1 MAGNLFRSEE
11 MSLIQLYIPLEIAQ
25 PTVSELGELGQIEF
39 RDMNPAVNAFQRAF
53 VSEIRRL
60 DEMERKL
67 RKEIICESLGF
78 LEAQIKKGDIAIR
91 PLDSSLYYSRSRTQQ
106 EIDELEGRLNEFEAR
121 SQQMNTSLETLN
133 KRYLELTELRH
144 VLRETAIFFDEAN
157 SRTDDLLG
165 TPHREDTHLLAPAGA
180 LEQPDDSENL
190 ERGEGALRTANLGFV
205 AGVIPRGRMS
215 TFERILFRALRGNLY
230 MNYAEI
236 DEPIVDPVTDE
247 VIQKNVFIIF
257 AHGRQLLAKI
267 RKICESMGATIYP
280 VDERSDKRREDAVEV
295 LNRLEDL
302 KHVLDNTRGAKRTEL
317 IKVAENLVSWSTI
330 VRKEKAI
337 YHTMNMFN
345 YDVNRKALIAEG
357 WCPTL
362 SMNTVQYALRSVT
375 ERTGSTIPP
384 ILNEMKTRLE
394 PPTFHR
400 TNKFS
405 AGFQE
410 IVDAYGV
417 ASYREVNPGL
427 FTCITFPFLFAV
439 MFGDFGH
446 GILVTIF
453 GAWMVIKEKQLCKIK
468 GEMWQTC
475 FGGRYII
482 LLMGLFSIY
491 TGLIYNDIFS
501 RAMNLFG
508 SGWEFHPHG
517 SGNSTDGVTRMF
529 GVKTSTY
536 VFGVDP
542 AWHGSE
548 NALLFSNSYKM
559 KMAIV
564 FGVMQMSF
572 GISLNVCNYV
582 YFNKR
587 QSIYTEFLPQLIFM
601 LSIFG
606 YLAILIL
613 YKWITYWPDPSKAPG
628 LLNTL
633 IYMFLMPGT
642 VNDKDQI
649 FRGQAG
655 LQVFLLLVAFVCV
668 PWMLFAKPYLL
679 KKEHEKR
686 GGLGYAG
693 LSDEHL
699 NEAPALGGASGSPE
713 SRPSEESQAG
723 HGGEMSHD
731 GHEHFDFG
739 EIMIHQM
746 IHTIEF
752 CLGAISNTAS
762 YLRLWALSL
771 AHAQLSEV
779 LWNMILGNAF
789 ALKGALLPIG
799 LVVAFSMWFSLTIFI
814 LLVME
819 GLSAFLH
826 ALRLHWVEFQN
837 KFYGGTGRK
846 FEPFAFATIL
856 AQSEES

>member
-25 PTVSELGELGQIEF
+25 PTVAELGELGQVEF
-39 RDMNPAVNAFQRAF
+39 RDLNPNVNAFQRAF
-53 VSEIRRL
+53 VNEIRRL

-67 RKEIICESLGF
+67 RF
-78 LEAQIKKGDIAIR
+78 LESQIHKAEIPVR
-91 PLDSSLYYSRSRTQQ
+91 PLDSSMYYARSRTQQ
-106 EIDELEGRLNEFEAR
+106 EIDELEERLNDYEAR
-121 SQQMNTSLETLN
+121 IQQMITSLETLN

-144 VLRETAIFFDEAN
+144 VLRETAIFFDEAT
-157 SRTDDLLG
+157 SRTEDILG
-165 TPHREDTHLLAPAGA
+165 APHREDTHLLAPAGT
-180 LEQPDDSENL
+180 LEQPDDSEAA
-190 ERGEGALRTANLGFV
+190 ERGESALRTANLGFV
-205 AGVIPRGRMS
+205 AGVIPRSRMG

-236 DEPIVDPVTDE
+236 DEPIIDPATDE
-247 VIQKNVFIIF
+247 VVQKNVFIIF
-257 AHGRQLLAKI
+257 AHGKQLLAKI
-267 RKICESMGATIYP
+267 RKICESMGATVYP
-280 VDERSDKRREDAVEV
+280 VDERPEKRREDAQEV

-302 KHVLDNTRGAKRTEL
+302 KHVLDNTRNARRIEL
-317 IKVAENLVSWSTI
+317 AKVAENMESWSTI
-330 VRKEKAI
+330 VKKEKAI

-362 SMNTVQYALRSVT
+362 SINALQYSLRGVT

-384 ILNEMKTRLE
+384 ILNELRTRLT
-394 PPTFHR
+394 PPTYHR
-400 TNKFS
+400 TNKFT
-405 AGFQE
+405 AGFQD

-417 ASYREVNPGL
+417 ATYREVNPGL
-427 FTCITFPFLFAV
+427 FTVITFPFLFAV

-446 GILVTIF
+446 GIFMTAMA
-453 GAWMVIKEKQLCKIK
+453 AWMVIQEKKLAKIK
-468 GEMWQTC
+468 DEIWQMF

-482 LLMGLFSIY
+482 LLMGAFSIY

-508 SGWEFHPHG
+508 SGWEFHERG
-517 SGNSTDGVTRMF
+517 GKWYGE
-529 GVKTSTY
+529 KKWTY

-542 AWHGSE
+542 AWHGSD

-559 KMAIV
+559 KQAIV
-564 FGVMQMSF
+564 FGVMHMTF
-572 GISLNVCNYV
+572 GICLNVCNYT
-582 YFNKR
+582 YFKKKM
-587 QSIYTEFLPQLIFM
+587 SIYTEFLPQVIFF

-606 YLAILIL
+606 YLAILII
-613 YKWITYWPDPSKAPG
+613 YKWATYWPDPSRAPG

-633 IYMFLMPGT
+633 IYMFLSPGS
-642 VNDKDQI
+642 VAEKDQL
-649 FRGQAG
+649 FKGQAG

-668 PWMLFAKPYLL
+668 PWMLFAKPYFLN
-679 KKEHEKR
+679 KEHQKR
-686 GGLGYAG
+686 GGLGYAN
-693 LSDEHL
+693 LSDENL
-699 NEAPALGGASGSPE
+699 PENRTSSGSSDP
-713 SRPSEESQAG
+713 RPSEEGDGG
-723 HGGEMSHD
+723 HVEMSHD

-752 CLGAISNTAS
+752 CLGTISNTAS

-779 LWNMILGNAF
+779 LWVMVMGSALTRTGPFLPF
-789 ALKGALLPIG
+789 ALVI
-799 LVVAFSMWFSLTIFI
+799 AFCMWFVLTIGI
-814 LLVME
+814 LLLME

-837 KFYGGTGRK
+837 KFYGGTGKK
-846 FEPFAFATIL
+846 FEPFAFARIL
-856 AQSEES
+856 AESEE